1 MVIKEKLVAHIE
13 TMRPYTIIWC
23 GLVSFVG
30 ACIGFGDLPPMIP
43 GTLSFFIPVMGWI
56 AGLYLSDFLDAKLDA
71 IEKPHRPIPSGRIH
85 PYEAVVIGAVF
96 AILGLILSFFLTI
109 NNIILVFIVALLVLT
124 YARYTKSRGILG
136 NITRGLVTLVAFYYG
151 YFAAGQTP
159 SDISFDI
166 ILLSAVFLI
175 HDTSSNLVGAIRDI
189 EGDKQGGY
197 STIPVKIGIPASFT
211 LALLL
216 SIIYYS
222 FVIYI
227 ATQSN
232 LIIYSTRFIIVFL
245 LAIIILAI
253 MYLSMFTSLPQI
265 SREKALRAHEYYI
278 AERITLASAF
288 IIGIVS
294 ILQISISIYLMAIIT
309 TLIAQYLIRSQYE
322 FKMKP

>member
-1 MVIKEKLVAHIE
+1 MGIKEKLVAHIE

-30 ACIGFGDLPPMIP
+30 ACFGFGDLPPLIP
-43 GTLSFFIPVMGWI
+43 GTLAFFIPVMGWI
-56 AGLYLSDFLDAKLDA
+56 AGLYLSDYLDAKLDA
-71 IEKPHRPIPSGRIH
+71 IEKPHRPIPSGRIQ

-96 AILGLILSFFLTI
+96 AILGLLLSFFLTI
-109 NNIILVFIVALLVLT
+109 NNIILVFIVALLVFL

-136 NITRGLVTLVAFYYG
+136 NITRGIVTLVAFYYG
-151 YFAAGQTP
+151 YFATGQTL
-159 SDISFDI
+159 SDISLNI

-197 STIPVKIGIPASFT
+197 STIPVTIGIPASFG
-211 LALLL
+211 LALFL

-222 FVIYI
+222 LVIYL
-227 ATQSN
+227 ATQST
-232 LIIYSTRFIIVFL
+232 LIIYPTRFIILFL

-253 MYLSMFTSLPQI
+253 MYLSMFTSIPQI

-294 ILQISISIYLMAIIT
+294 LLQISITIYLMAILT
-309 TLIAQYLIRSQYE
+309 TLITQYLIRSQYE